1 MGERQTGFIMLMWLI
16 ATLIFFGL
24 IGFRIWDYGLDWL
37 LHSPESLI
45 SVGLIA
51 IFSYIAI
58 MFSQV
63 DEYRKKD
70 NADRVQ
76 RHQEALDIVRTAH
89 RLLDEKVITAR
100 DAVEELDRKI
110 GLRG

>member
-1 MGERQTGFIMLMWLI
+1 
-16 ATLIFFGL
+16 
-24 IGFRIWDYGLDWL
+24 
-37 LHSPESLI
+37 
-45 SVGLIA
+45 
-51 IFSYIAI
+51 

-76 RHQEALDIVRTAH
+76 RHKEALDSVRTAH
-89 RLLDEKVITAR
+89 RLLDKKVVTAR

>member
-1 MGERQTGFIMLMWLI
+1 
-16 ATLIFFGL
+16 
-24 IGFRIWDYGLDWL
+24 
-37 LHSPESLI
+37 
-45 SVGLIA
+45 
-51 IFSYIAI
+51 

-76 RHQEALDIVRTAH
+76 RHKEALDSVRTAH
-89 RLLDEKVITAR
+89 RLLDEKVVTAR